1 MLHVTYILH
10 VYMLNL
16 ALLTI
21 LSSILPSYRLSRV
34 KICTIGIKVV
44 LLFASY
50 IYLQSSRHEDDP
62 NKVLEVCL
70 VLSICLT

>member
-50 IYLQSSRHEDDP
+50 IHLQSSRHEDDSKYKKSASRFWP
-62 NKVLEVCL
+62 FGPA
-70 VLSICLT
+70 